1 MISQLV
7 IFFFL
12 FFPNSFIE
20 KNNDDWG
27 ANGHRVV
34 AQIAEEN
41 LSSVARELINKLLNG
56 KSLVSVS
63 TFADD
68 IKSDPK
74 YRKYNSWHYVNIDS
88 DKNYGDLVPNENGD
102 IIKAIK
108 KCILI
113 LKDKNQSINEK
124 EFYLKLL
131 VHFIGD
137 IHQPLHVGRLEDR
150 GGNDI
155 KVKWFGKSSN
165 LHRVWDSEI
174 INSHQMSYSEL
185 SNDLPILKKNEID
198 KISNESIMIWVKES
212 QEISKQI
219 YDDAIL
225 NSNLGYNYR
234 YKYIDIVK
242 MRLLKGGLRLASI
255 LNSIFN

>member
-20 KNNDDWG
+20 RNNDDWG

-88 DKNYGDLVPNENGD
+88 DKNYGDLVPNKNGD

-113 LKDKNQSINEK
+113 LKDKNHSINEK

-155 KVKWFGKSSN
+155 KVKWFGKPSN

-198 KISNESIMIWVKES
+198 KISNESIMIWVRES
-212 QEISKQI
+212 QKISKQI

>member
-41 LSSVARELINKLLNG
+41 LSSVARELINKLLKG

-155 KVKWFGKSSN
+155 KVKWFGKPSN

-212 QEISKQI
+212 QKISKQI

-255 LNSIFN
+255 INSIFN

>member
-41 LSSVARELINKLLNG
+41 LSSVARELINKLLKG

-88 DKNYGDLVPNENGD
+88 DKNYGDLVPNKNGD
-102 IIKAIK
+102 IIKAIE

-155 KVKWFGKSSN
+155 KVKWFGKPSN

-219 YDDAIL
+219 YDDAML

-234 YKYIDIVK
+234 YKYLNTVK

>member
-155 KVKWFGKSSN
+155 KVKWFGKPSN

-198 KISNESIMIWVKES
+198 KISNESIMIWVRES
-212 QEISKQI
+212 QKISKQI

-242 MRLLKGGLRLASI
+242 MRLLKGGLSLASI

>member
-1 MISQLV
+1 VISQLV

-155 KVKWFGKSSN
+155 KVKWFGKPSN

-198 KISNESIMIWVKES
+198 KISNESIMIWVRES
-212 QEISKQI
+212 QKISKQI

>member
-1 MISQLV
+1 MIGQLV

-41 LSSVARELINKLLNG
+41 LSSVARELINKLLKG

-88 DKNYGDLVPNENGD
+88 DKNYGELAPNKNGD

-108 KCILI
+108 KCIFI
-113 LKDKNQSINEK
+113 LKDKNQSIIEK

-155 KVKWFGKSSN
+155 KVKWFGKPSN

-219 YDDAIL
+219 YDDAML

-234 YKYIDIVK
+234 YKYLNTVK

>member
-20 KNNDDWG
+20 NNNDDWG

-41 LSSVARELINKLLNG
+41 LSSVARELINKLLKG

-155 KVKWFGKSSN
+155 KVKWFGKPSN

-212 QEISKQI
+212 QKISKQI

>member
-20 KNNDDWG
+20 NNNDDWG

-155 KVKWFGKSSN
+155 KVKWFGKPSN

>member
-1 MISQLV
+1 M

-20 KNNDDWG
+20 NNNDDWG

-137 IHQPLHVGRLEDR
+137 IHQPLHVGRLQDR

-155 KVKWFGKSSN
+155 KVKWFGKPSN

-198 KISNESIMIWVKES
+198 KISNESIIIWVRES
-212 QEISKQI
+212 QKISKQI

>member
-155 KVKWFGKSSN
+155 KVKWFGKPSN

-198 KISNESIMIWVKES
+198 KISNESIMIWVRES
-212 QEISKQI
+212 QKISKQI

>member
-1 MISQLV
+1 MISHLV

-12 FFPNSFIE
+12 FFPNSFNQ

-41 LSSVARELINKLLNG
+41 LSSVARELINKLLKG

-88 DKNYGDLVPNENGD
+88 DKNYGELVPNKNGD

-108 KCILI
+108 KCIFI
-113 LKDKNQSINEK
+113 LKDKNQSIIEK

-131 VHFIGD
+131 IHFIGD

-155 KVKWFGKSSN
+155 KVKWFGKPSN

>member
-20 KNNDDWG
+20 NNNDDWG

-137 IHQPLHVGRLEDR
+137 IHQPLHVGRLQDR

-155 KVKWFGKSSN
+155 KVKWFGKPSN

-198 KISNESIMIWVKES
+198 KISNESIIIWVRES
-212 QEISKQI
+212 QKISKQI

>member
-63 TFADD
+63 IFADD

-155 KVKWFGKSSN
+155 KVKWFGKPSN

-198 KISNESIMIWVKES
+198 KISNESIMIWVRES
-212 QEISKQI
+212 QKISKQI

>member
-56 KSLVSVS
+56 KTLVSVS

-88 DKNYGDLVPNENGD
+88 DKNYGGLVPNKNGD

-155 KVKWFGKSSN
+155 KVKWFGKPSN

-198 KISNESIMIWVKES
+198 KISNESIIIWVKES